1 MKNGK
6 NAGRSRRVRKKNSR
20 LRQHRRSMLMISM
33 VLVLLCGVLT
43 VNSITIQAKNES
55 YKAQEAELEAQIREE
70 EERAKEVKEYE
81 EYVKTDEYIKETAED
96 KLNLVDPNEIIFKSA
111 E

>member
-1 MKNGK
+1 M
-6 NAGRSRRVRKKNSR
+6 
-20 LRQHRRSMLMISM
+20 
-33 VLVLLCGVLT
+33 LCGKVAAGKSTYANRL
-43 VNSITIQAKNES
+43 
-55 YKAQEAELEAQIREE
+55 AQQKRAVILSVDDLVVRMRTKCEGPAALQQLEAQIREE

>member
-1 MKNGK
+1 
-6 NAGRSRRVRKKNSR
+6 
-20 LRQHRRSMLMISM
+20 MLMISM

-43 VNSITIQAKNES
+43 VNSITLQAKNES

-81 EYVKTDEYIKETAED
+81 E
-96 KLNLVDPNEIIFKSA
+96 
-111 E
+111 